1 MTVLEKI
8 SLSDLKLKTRI
19 IGPLNYHD
27 IFNLTLPPEK
37 SILQHQLQDLVRYTA
52 KQSMVLNEKKT
63 NCLPFILSQTK
74 EFQPELIL
82 EEGNY

>member
-74 EFQPELIL
+74 DFQPELIL